1 MHIIQRC
8 ALMLFLSLS
17 TTAMAEP
24 APFVC
29 VHEKDH
35 LPALDPLADSWY
47 REAAALAKPGTRRPW
62 ARIVELYGKA
72 VERNHWKA
80 MHNLAALY
88 RTGWPGSIEQDRQK
102 SLDLYQRMIDL
113 GVPQGFYNMAAMI
126 GNKAGVRNPATDGL
140 TFLDKAA
147 RMGNPAALTELG
159 KLYIYYG
166 KKEDLG
172 LQYTRC
178 AAEQG
183 YGLANHELA
192 LYYEILKGNFPL
204 ALQHYQIA
212 FSQGHR
218 PAAFL
223 MMRVFDKETPRHTA
237 MWYTPDEKL
246 TALYTDLLTQL
257 VNDPDIRFPTLM
269 KDHPLPP
276 HPTQGYD
283 AERPDWKPEQGGES
297 ITP

>member
-1 MHIIQRC
+1 MHFINRFV
-8 ALMLFLSLS
+8 LMLFLSLGTS
-17 TTAMAEP
+17 AMAKP

-47 REAAALAKPGTRRPW
+47 REAAALAKPDTLRPW
-62 ARIVELYGKA
+62 ARIVELYSKA
-72 VERNHWKA
+72 VERDHWKA

-113 GVPQGFYNMAAMI
+113 DVPQGFYNMAAMI

-183 YGLANHELA
+183 YGQANYELA
-192 LYYEILKGNFPL
+192 LYYEILKSNYPI
-204 ALQHYQIA
+204 ALQHYQVA
-212 FSQGHR
+212 LSQGHSSS
-218 PAAFL
+218 ALVMKYAFSSSSKPNS
-223 MMRVFDKETPRHTA
+223 R
-237 MWYTPDEKL
+237 MWYAPDDS
-246 TALYTDLLTQL
+246 LYEVYAEYYSQL
-257 VNDPDIRFPTLM
+257 RNDPDIRFPTLM

-283 AERPDWKPEQGGES
+283 AERPDWKPEHAR
-297 ITP
+297 P

>member
-8 ALMLFLSLS
+8 ALMLFLTVG
-17 TTAMAEP
+17 TTAMAKP

-47 REAAALAKPGTRRPW
+47 REAAALAKPDTLRPW
-62 ARIVELYGKA
+62 ARIVELYSKA
-72 VERNHWKA
+72 VERDHWKA

-192 LYYEILKGNFPL
+192 LYYKILKGNFPL
-204 ALQHYQIA
+204 ALQHYQVA
-212 FSQGHR
+212 LSQGYDG
-218 PAAFL
+218 AAFY
-223 MMRVFDKETPRHTA
+223 MKRVFDKKTRPHTA
-237 MWYTPDEKL
+237 MWYAPDEIQDRIYKDYYQKL
-246 TALYTDLLTQL
+246 LK
-257 VNDPDIRFPTLM
+257 DPNLRFPTLM

>member
-1 MHIIQRC
+1 MHFINRF
-8 ALMLFLSLS
+8 ALMLFLSLG

-72 VERNHWKA
+72 VERDHWKA

-126 GNKAGVRNPATDGL
+126 GNKAGVKNPATDGL

-183 YGLANHELA
+183 YGQANYELA
-192 LYYEILKGNFPL
+192 LYYEILKSNYPI
-204 ALQHYQIA
+204 ALQHYQVA
-212 FSQGHR
+212 LSQGHSSS
-218 PAAFL
+218 ALVMKYAFSSSSKPNS
-223 MMRVFDKETPRHTA
+223 R
-237 MWYTPDEKL
+237 MWYAPDDS
-246 TALYTDLLTQL
+246 LYEVYAEYYSQL
-257 VNDPDIRFPTLM
+257 RNDPDIRFPTLM

-283 AERPDWKPEQGGES
+283 AERPDWKPEHAR
-297 ITP
+297 P